1 VPIPAMR
8 DLDVARQTISSWLA
22 DHRPEWQQL
31 ELGELQMPGGTGF
44 SNETLIFD
52 ASWTADGQQRS
63 QGLVLR
69 VEPTTYRVFL
79 EADFENQFRVI
90 RALGESGGVKVAPMI
105 GFEPDP
111 AVLGAPFFIMGKVLG
126 VAPADAPP
134 YNQEGFLVEMTP
146 EQRER
151 LWLSAV
157 DQLAAI
163 HRVDYR
169 QLGFEFL
176 SKPARGATG
185 LEQQVAYYDEAFAWA
200 ADGKPQPVAEQAWSW
215 LQAHVPADRPTELS
229 WGDSRIGN
237 MLFHDGEC
245 RAVLDWE
252 MVSLGG
258 REMDLGWWLFLDRFH
273 TDGYGLARLPGMG
286 SRDDTILEWQSRTGL
301 KAADLEFY
309 EVFAGF
315 RFAVVMIRLA
325 QMAEEWGLPVPPD
338 METNNPVT
346 HVLAHL
352 LDIAPPGEPVAY

>member
-1 VPIPAMR
+1 MR
-8 DLDVARQTISSWLA
+8 DLGEARRTIAAWLA
-22 DHRPEWQQL
+22 AQRPEWEQL
-31 ELGELQMPGGTGF
+31 EIGELHGPGGTGF

-52 ASWTADGQQRS
+52 ATWSEAGQRRTR
-63 QGLVLR
+63 GLVAR

-79 EADFENQFRVI
+79 EADFENQYRVI
-90 RALGESGGVKVAPMI
+90 RALGDRTEVKVPPVI

-111 AVLGAPFFIMGKVLG
+111 AVMGAPFFVMTKVAG

-134 YNQEGFLVEMTP
+134 YNEQGFLVELTP
-146 EQRER
+146 AQRER
-151 LWLSAV
+151 LWLSAL
-157 DQLAAI
+157 DQLVAI

-169 QLGFEFL
+169 QLGLEFL
-176 SKPARGATG
+176 SKPARGPSG
-185 LEQQVAYYDEAFAWA
+185 MEQQLAYYDEAFAWA
-200 ADGKPQPVAEQAWSW
+200 AEDRAQPVAEAAWAW

-237 MLFHDGEC
+237 MLFHEGEC

-273 TDGYGLARLPGMG
+273 TEGYGLARLPGMG
-286 SRDDTILEWQSRTGL
+286 GRDDTIAEWERRTGL
-301 KAADLEFY
+301 RARNLEFY

-325 QMAEEWGLPVPPD
+325 RLYMQWELPVPPD

-346 HVLAHL
+346 QVLARI
-352 LDIAPPGEPVAY
+352 LDLAPPGVPAPSP